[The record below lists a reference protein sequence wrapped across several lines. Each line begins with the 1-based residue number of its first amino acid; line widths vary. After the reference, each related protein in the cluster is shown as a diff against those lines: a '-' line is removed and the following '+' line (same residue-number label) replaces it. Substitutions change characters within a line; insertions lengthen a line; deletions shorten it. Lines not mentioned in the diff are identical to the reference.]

1 MATTP
6 GRPNCLLVCTAV
18 LIGGCSNAV
27 TGARTLPSL
36 SVRELNIVDDR
47 GQTRLRLGAPL
58 PDPKGLKRALTIH
71 GIQLLDSQGREV
83 GGLALLDAAGINGL
97 CFDTTDG
104 YSPMCVGLV
113 KGQPQV
119 TLAEKGKE
127 RISLAVTDGTAS
139 LILHDAQGT
148 PRLRLEVDRAGR
160 TRIEGLSDSGPAGST
175 GP

>member
-1 MATTP
+1 VAI
-6 GRPNCLLVCTAV
+6 V
-18 LIGGCSNAV
+18 IGGCSNAV
-27 TGARTLPSL
+27 TGSRTLTSL
-36 SVRELNIVDDR
+36 SVRELNIVDQR

-71 GIQLLDSQGREV
+71 GIQLMDSEGREV
-83 GGLALLDAAGINGL
+83 GGLAMLDAAGINGL

-104 YSPMCVGLV
+104 YSPMCVGLI

-119 TLAEKGKE
+119 TLADKGKE

-148 PRLRLEVDRAGR
+148 PRLRLEVDRDGR
-160 TRIEGLSDSGPAGST
+160 THVQGLAPPPPADSSR
-175 GP
+175 